1 MLVGMTLF
9 ELVVY
14 LRGSF
19 LPAMYET
26 MGLMSSKD
34 LIREGMK
41 MTLFAWFCCEHGLI
55 VCLSFSPL

>member
-19 LPAMYET
+19 LPTMHET
-26 MGLMSSKD
+26 MGLISSKA
-34 LIREGMK
+34 L
-41 MTLFAWFCCEHGLI
+41 MTSKRGGSENDSI
-55 VCLSFSPL
+55 CLVLP